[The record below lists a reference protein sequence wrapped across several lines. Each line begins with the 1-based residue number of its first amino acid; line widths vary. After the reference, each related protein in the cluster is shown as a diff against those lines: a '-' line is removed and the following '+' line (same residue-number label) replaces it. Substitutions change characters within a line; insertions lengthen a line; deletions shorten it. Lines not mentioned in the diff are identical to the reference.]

1 MSVGMR
7 SAPHVGLIIIIWR
20 RRSDPPVNLTLV
32 KISTDQGKVRRSPYS
47 RVTLFESRL
56 GPENPAQQ

>member
-1 MSVGMR
+1 MGAYHIM
-7 SAPHVGLIIIIWR
+7 GLITIIRR

-47 RVTLFESRL
+47 HVTLFESRL